1 MTLKF
6 PTLTILILKITF
18 HTAEICDNK
27 FQEIQASLFWEIL
40 AWLFYIFSNIFGIF
54 VGPSVLILHDVIL
67 APTYA
72 WKLIWQPNGRSIFN
86 MLRDPCGHNNEK
98 QKNNK
103 RKWRHSNKQRPHPRP
118 WRRGF
123 RRLRGAH
130 IGQTQEPIVG
140 YDSSLCM
147 FSYYQMDRENMN
159 RCENHGDT
167 KDGSSQ
173 IIQVQAMEFTYYY
186 ASIYFEA
193 VKIFFLKK
201 PKEPPRGCITSLL
214 VGAFIIGIFS
224 CLTMIGIARMTF
236 RSKTFKQNEG
246 ENDLLKPFP
255 VEERNADI
263 MQH

>member
-6 PTLTILILKITF
+6 PTLTISILKITF

-54 VGPSVLILHDVIL
+54 VGPSILILHDVIL

-201 PKEPPRGCITSLL
+201 PKEPPRGYITSLL
-214 VGAFIIGIFS
+214 VGASIIGIFS
-224 CLTMIGIARMTF
+224 CLTIIGIVRMTF
-236 RSKTFKQNEG
+236 GSRTCKK
-246 ENDLLKPFP
+246 K
-255 VEERNADI
+255 
-263 MQH
+263 